1 MSTTIEDR
9 LILLL
14 KEDGEHHGYWQSLEE
29 VTGISAQRWRKAFAR
44 RQRPT
49 TDMFAAICKLYP
61 KYAFWLATGITDA
74 VNGHVAPQTALT
86 FPERL
91 YSDGEAT
98 NDYFIQSLKLAD
110 KLYAEGNVD
119 IEDEKQRMYAV
130 ERTHPL
136 AHWIASP
143 LIEKAYELSTSE
155 EYKKLQ
161 KLWQQREQDRS
172 ELLQKATT
180 PASKHSKADE
190 PRRTAILGSDDRTAH
205 QSKFELFFR
214 AKK

>member
-61 KYAFWLATGITDA
+61 RYAFWLATGITDA
-74 VNGHVAPQTALT
+74 INGHVAPQTALT

-91 YSDGEAT
+91 YAGSWAT
-98 NDYFIQSLKLAD
+98 NSYFKQSLKLAD

-130 ERTHPL
+130 ERTQPL

-143 LIEKAYELSTSE
+143 LLEKAYELSTSE
-155 EYKKLQ
+155 EYKELQ
-161 KLWQQREQDRS
+161 ELWQQREQDRS
-172 ELLQKATT
+172 ELLPKSAATPTKQGETGGPPRT
-180 PASKHSKADE
+180 P
-190 PRRTAILGSDDRTAH
+190 ILGYDNRTAH
-205 QSKFELFFR
+205 QSMFELFFR
-214 AKK
+214 PEK